1 MSGQIVHLEPDP
13 HAAVQQLLPWY
24 LTGRLEAAE
33 RAQVEEHLASCA
45 ECRAELETERSW
57 QLLQPGQG
65 AQVDVEQG
73 WANMRALLGGDDP
86 RSPNADDTRRRIE
99 ARIPRVRGRRAV
111 LPGFFGQAGIG
122 RAWAAPALLSV
133 ALVVALGFALR
144 PPQAVYHTLS
154 AAPAEGATAVVRFRP
169 DATELQIRASLN
181 ASGARLVDGPTVT
194 DAYVVSLPRDRYTD
208 GLAKLR
214 RQPGVALVE
223 ALESAP
229 SP

>member
-33 RAQVEEHLASCA
+33 RTQVEEHLASCA

-73 WANMRALLGGDDP
+73 WANMRALLGGDGP
-86 RSPNADDTRRRIE
+86 RPPFPDSARRLDAE
-99 ARIPRVRGRRAV
+99 LPRTRGRRST
-111 LPGFFGQAGIG
+111 LPGFFGRGTAQ

-133 ALVVALGFALR
+133 ALVVALGVTLR
-144 PPQAVYHTLS
+144 PQPPVYHALA

-169 DATELQIRASLN
+169 DATELQIRSSLN

-208 GLAKLR
+208 GLARLR

-223 ALESAP
+223 ALETA
-229 SP
+229 SPP

>member
-24 LTGRLEAAE
+24 LTGRLETAE
-33 RAQVEEHLASCA
+33 RSQVEEHLASCP

-73 WANMRALLGGDDP
+73 WANMRALLAGHGPRPPYADGARRVDDEMP
-86 RSPNADDTRRRIE
+86 RT
-99 ARIPRVRGRRAV
+99 RGRRAAR
-111 LPGFFGQAGIG
+111 PGFFGRAAAG

-133 ALVVALGFALR
+133 ALVVALGFTLR
-144 PPQAVYHTLS
+144 PPPLVYHAQS
-154 AAPAEGATAVVRFRP
+154 AAPVEGATAVVRFRP
-169 DATELQIRASLN
+169 EATEMQIRASLN

-223 ALESAP
+223 ALETATP
-229 SP
+229 P

>member
-86 RSPNADDTRRRIE
+86 RSPNADDSRRRIE

-194 DAYVVSLPRDRYTD
+194 DAWLLNVPTDRHAQILQALRANAAVKLAEPLD
-208 GLAKLR
+208 GDT
-214 RQPGVALVE
+214 
-223 ALESAP
+223 AP
-229 SP
+229 